1 MQLPQGFHNKGA
13 NIVCKLNKSL
23 YGLKQ
28 ASRQWYSKFSNTLL
42 KYGFKQSRAD
52 YSLFTKRFNNSF
64 MALLVYVDDILIASN
79 DIQAIDKLKVSL
91 DQEFKLKDLG
101 VLKYFLGLEVARSYK
116 GISICQR
123 KYALEVLKEASMTA
137 CKPNKVPMEQNLKLS
152 KFLGKLLSD
161 PRMCR
166 RLVGR
171 SLYLTI
177 TRLDIGYAVN
187 KLSQFVSK
195 PRKPHLD
202 VAYKVLQYIK
212 GCPSQ
217 GILLS
222 TRSDMQLKAYTDA
235 D

>member
-1 MQLPQGFHNKGA
+1 MGA

-23 YGLKQ
+23 YGFKQ
-28 ASRQWYSKFSNTLL
+28 ASRQC
-42 KYGFKQSRAD
+42 
-52 YSLFTKRFNNSF
+52 
-64 MALLVYVDDILIASN
+64 N
-79 DIQAIDKLKVSL
+79 DIQAVDKLKVSL

-101 VLKYFLGLEVARSYK
+101 VLKYFLGLEVARLDK

-123 KYALEVLKEASMTA
+123 KYALEVLKEA
-137 CKPNKVPMEQNLKLS
+137 
-152 KFLGKLLSD
+152 
-161 PRMCR
+161 RIYR

-171 SLYLTI
+171 LLYLTI

-202 VAYKVLQYIK
+202 AAYKVLQYIK
-212 GCPSQ
+212 ECPGQ

-222 TRSDMQLKAYTDA
+222 TKSDLHLKAYTDA
-235 D
+235 DWASCVDTRRSTTRYCVFLGDSLISWESKKQSIVSKSSTEAEYKAMAMTVCELTWLLVLLKDLEIYHP